1 MTPMI
6 FRFSLYGF
14 LKNQRY
20 FEAFLVLAF
29 PDKGLIFFEIGLLVA
44 VREGASATQAR

>member
-1 MTPMI
+1 MVPMI

-20 FEAFLVLAF
+20 FEAFLILVFL
-29 PDKGLIFFEIGLLVA
+29 DKGLDFFRIGLLVA
-44 VREGASATQAR
+44 ARELTVNV